1 MTRTIESAYA
11 NLTVLQ
17 GSTGV
22 VAANASPKAIRS

>member
-17 GSTGV
+17 ESTEV
-22 VAANASPKAIRS
+22 VAANASRKAIRS